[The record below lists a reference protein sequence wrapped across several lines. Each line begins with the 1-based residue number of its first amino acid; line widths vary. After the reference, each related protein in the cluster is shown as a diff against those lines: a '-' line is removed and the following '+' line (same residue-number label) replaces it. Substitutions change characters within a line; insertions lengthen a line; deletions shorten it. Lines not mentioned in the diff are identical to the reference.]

1 MFSKDRLFA
10 RARNSVSALT
20 GRPRPSTRV
29 APEGPW
35 RTLIL
40 TSIHD
45 IDPARW
51 DAIVGKSAV
60 TRSHAYLAAIEAA
73 DAGDCR
79 FFYPV
84 VFNRRNEI
92 VAHAC
97 VYLIRTD
104 FAQLLPAFCAPL
116 VRLVRRGWRNFLT
129 ARVTECAS
137 PLVAGSSI
145 SVAPGVAYPELA
157 ARLADATL
165 DIAWAE
171 RSSLVLVRDFET
183 GQAEALSP
191 LLARGF
197 NRVSNMPLAR
207 LELDWGSHTDYLAA
221 LKPRYRRD
229 VLRRLRRGSA
239 AGLVVRAKADYGAE
253 AERWAAQV
261 AEVQAKG
268 SRFVRER
275 IAPAYYRALEAGLGG
290 ASRLF
295 VAERN
300 GVAVAHGMVISDHEN
315 TIATFFGR
323 EAGEPAQEWFLL
335 MDAVIR
341 YAIERGSQRL
351 HLGLGAYEAKALV
364 GAGLIPL
371 TIFCR
376 SRHGWVN
383 WLMRRLPDV
392 VNTPPQRLPRVFSSD
407 PNG

>member
-1 MFSKDRLFA
+1 MFSKNRLLE
-10 RARNSVSALT
+10 RARTSASALT
-20 GRPRPSTRV
+20 GKPRLRARA

-40 TSIHD
+40 TSIQD

-51 DAIVGKSAV
+51 DAIVGKTAV
-60 TRSHAYLAAIEAA
+60 TRSHAYLSAIEAA

-84 VFNRRNEI
+84 VFNMRNEI

-104 FAQLLPAFCAPL
+104 FAQLLPAFMTPL
-116 VRLVRRGWRNFLT
+116 VRLVRRLWPGFLS

-137 PLVAGSSI
+137 PLVAGTSL
-145 SVAPGVAYPELA
+145 SVATGVPRMELVT
-157 ARLADATL
+157 RVADAAL

-171 RSSLVLVRDFET
+171 RSSLVLMRDFE
-183 GQAEALSP
+183 ADEAAALSP

-207 LELDWGSHTDYLAA
+207 LDVRWKSHAQYLEA

-229 VLRRLRRGSA
+229 VLRRLRRGAA
-239 AGLVVRAKADYGAE
+239 AGIVVRARPEFGAE
-253 AERWAAQV
+253 AQRWAAQV
-261 AEVQAKG
+261 AEVQARG
-268 SRFVRER
+268 SRFVRET
-275 IAPAYYRALEAGLGG
+275 ITSDYYRALEQGLGA
-290 ASRLF
+290 ASQLF
-295 VAERN
+295 VAERG
-300 GVAVAHGMVISDHEN
+300 GVAVAHGMVITDEEN

-323 EAGEPAQEWFLL
+323 EPGEPAQEWLLL
-335 MDAVIR
+335 MDAVIQ
-341 YAIERGSQRL
+341 YAIARGSRRL

-364 GAGLIPL
+364 GARLVPL

-376 SRHGWVN
+376 SHYRWVN
-383 WLMRRLPDV
+383 WLMRLLPDV
-392 VNTPPQRLPRVFSSD
+392 VNRTPRRLPRALASD
-407 PNG
+407 SGD

>member
-1 MFSKDRLFA
+1 MFSPDRLLA
-10 RARNSVSALT
+10 RARNSASALT
-20 GRPRPSTRV
+20 GRPTAPPRS

-40 TSIHD
+40 TSIKD
-45 IDPARW
+45 IDAARW
-51 DAIVGKSAV
+51 DAIVGPAAV
-60 TRSHAYLAAIEAA
+60 TRSHAYLLAIEAA

-84 VFNRRNEI
+84 VFNARNEI

-104 FAQLLPAFCAPL
+104 FAQLLPAIMAPV
-116 VRLVRRGWRNFLT
+116 VRLIRRLWPEFLT

-137 PLVAGSSI
+137 PLVAGASL
-145 SVAPGVAYPELA
+145 SVAPGAPRMELA
-157 ARLADATL
+157 ERVADATL

-171 RSSLVLVRDFET
+171 RSSLVLVRDFE
-183 GQAEALSP
+183 ADEANALSS
-191 LLARGF
+191 LLTRGF

-207 LELDWGSHTDYLAA
+207 LELPWESHAQYLAA

-229 VLRRLRRGSA
+229 VLRRLRRGAA
-239 AGLVVRAKADYGAE
+239 AGIVVSARAGFGLD

-261 AEVQAKG
+261 AEVQARS

-275 IAPAYYRALEAGLGG
+275 ITPDYYRALEAGLGA
-290 ASRLF
+290 ASQLF
-295 VAERN
+295 VAERE
-300 GVAVAHGMVISDHEN
+300 GVAVAHGMVVTDKEN

-323 EAGEPAQEWFLL
+323 EPGEPAQEWFLL
-335 MDAVIR
+335 MDAVIQH
-341 YAIERGSQRL
+341 AIARGSRRL

-364 GAGLIPL
+364 GASLVPL

-376 SRHGWVN
+376 SRYGLVN
-383 WLMRRLPDV
+383 WLMRRFPDV
-392 VNTPPQRLPRVFSSD
+392 VNTPLHRLPRALCSEPD
-407 PNG
+407 G

>member
-1 MFSKDRLFA
+1 MFSPGRLFE
-10 RARNSVSALT
+10 RARSSASALT
-20 GRPRPSTRV
+20 GRPRPRARA

-40 TSIHD
+40 TSIQD

-51 DAIVGKSAV
+51 DAIVGKAAV
-60 TRSHAYLAAIEAA
+60 TRSHAYLSAIEAA

-84 VFNRRNEI
+84 VFNARNEI

-104 FAQLLPAFCAPL
+104 FAQLLPVFTSPL
-116 VRLVRRGWRNFLT
+116 VRLMRRLWPDFLT

-137 PLVAGSSI
+137 PLVAGTSL
-145 SVAPGVAYPELA
+145 SVAPGAPRCELA
-157 ARLADATL
+157 ARVADATL

-171 RSSLVLVRDFET
+171 RSSLVLVRDFE
-183 GQAEALSP
+183 ADEADALAP

-207 LELDWGSHTDYLAA
+207 LELRWPSHAHYLAA
-221 LKPRYRRD
+221 MKPRYRRD
-229 VLRRLRRGSA
+229 VLRRLRRGAA
-239 AGLVVRAKADYGAE
+239 AGLVVSARASFGLE

-261 AEVQAKG
+261 AEVQARG

-275 IAPAYYRALEAGLGG
+275 ITPDYYRALEAGLGT
-290 ASRLF
+290 ASALF
-295 VAERN
+295 VAERD
-300 GVAVAHGMVISDHEN
+300 GVAVAHGMVITDNEN

-323 EAGEPAQEWFLL
+323 EPGEPAQEWFLL

-341 YAIERGSQRL
+341 HAIERGSRRL

-364 GAGLIPL
+364 GASLVPL

-376 SRHGWVN
+376 SRYGLVN

-392 VNTPPQRLPRVFSSD
+392 VNTPPQRLPRTFSSD
-407 PNG
+407 ANR

>member
-1 MFSKDRLFA
+1 M
-10 RARNSVSALT
+10 
-20 GRPRPSTRV
+20 
-29 APEGPW
+29 
-35 RTLIL
+35 
-40 TSIHD
+40 
-45 IDPARW
+45 
-51 DAIVGKSAV
+51 GKAAV
-60 TRSHAYLAAIEAA
+60 TRSHAYLSAIEVA

-84 VFNRRNEI
+84 VFNARNEI

-104 FAQLLPAFCAPL
+104 FAQLLPAFLAPV
-116 VRLVRRGWRNFLT
+116 VRLVRRLWPDFLS

-137 PLVAGSSI
+137 PLVAGSSL
-145 SVAPGVAYPELA
+145 SVAPGGPRLELA
-157 ARLADATL
+157 ARVADATL

-171 RSSLVLVRDFET
+171 RSSLVLVRDFE
-183 GQAEALSP
+183 AEEADALSP

-207 LELDWGSHTDYLAA
+207 LEMRWESHAQYLAA

-229 VLRRLRRGSA
+229 VLRRLRRGAA
-239 AGLVVRAKADYGAE
+239 AGIVVSARAGFGQE

-261 AEVQAKG
+261 AHVQARG

-275 IAPAYYRALEAGLGG
+275 ITPDYYRALEAGLGSAG
-290 ASRLF
+290 QLF
-295 VAERN
+295 VAERD
-300 GVAVAHGMVISDHEN
+300 GKAVAHGMVITDSEN

-323 EAGEPAQEWFLL
+323 EPGEPAQEWFLL
-335 MDAVIR
+335 MDAVID
-341 YAIERGSQRL
+341 YAITHGSRRL

-364 GAGLIPL
+364 GAGLVPL

-376 SRHGWVN
+376 SRYGLVN

-392 VNTPPQRLPRVFSSD
+392 VNTPPRHLPRALSSD
-407 PNG
+407 ANG